1 MISICDPVCYRRE
14 ASNKRKVQTREWHG
28 WLREQWVTPT
38 SLERW
43 ARQEAQGRVRR
54 LWQQQEEDNK
64 ALASTDEEG
73 RYSCE
78 SGEAYHL
85 LQALWPSRK
94 LLTCAKTIAIIL
106 GVFNRTFPSS
116 MDRRTNIAF
125 WHTPYFH
132 PSSLLIMRKS
142 CSVPGMGGCLHLS
155 ELHFR
160 NSIYSRGEGM
170 SEGECWLS

>member
-1 MISICDPVCYRRE
+1 M
-14 ASNKRKVQTREWHG
+14 T
-28 WLREQWVTPT
+28 WLTAWTVTPT

-116 MDRRTNIAF
+116 MDKRTNIAF

-142 CSVPGMGGCLHLS
+142 CSVPGMGDVFICLNCISKIQYTLVERGWVRGSVGWVRAGTFSTSLAHLA
-155 ELHFR
+155 
-160 NSIYSRGEGM
+160 NK
-170 SEGECWLS
+170 CW